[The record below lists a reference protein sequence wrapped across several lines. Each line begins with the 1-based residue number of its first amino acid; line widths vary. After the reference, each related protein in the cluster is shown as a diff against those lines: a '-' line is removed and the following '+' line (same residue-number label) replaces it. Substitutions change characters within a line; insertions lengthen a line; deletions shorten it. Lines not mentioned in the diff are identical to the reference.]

1 MINKL
6 GLLPAWFSQSDN
18 LSIVRFS
25 NGLYGGTKAEAGR
38 IVLSDRPEIGIMLS
52 SSKGRK

>member
-18 LSIVRFS
+18 LSIVRLS
-25 NGLYGGTKAEAGR
+25 NGLYGRTKAEAGR
-38 IVLSDRPEIGIMLS
+38 IVLSDRPEIGILLS

>member
-6 GLLPAWFSQSDN
+6 GLLPAWFSQSDD

-25 NGLYGGTKAEAGR
+25 NGLYCRTKAEAGR
-38 IVLSDRPEIGIMLS
+38 IVLSDRPEIGILLS